1 MNLPNKIT
9 LARVILV
16 PIFVVVMLID
26 KIPYNN
32 IIACAIFCIACFSD
46 FLDGYLARK
55 HKLVTNFG
63 KFADPLADKMLVAAA
78 MLCLIG
84 LGRLYSWVVIVIICR
99 EFIISGLR
107 LIAVDNG
114 VVIAASYWGKF
125 KTVFQMFMCI
135 FLIIDF
141 DIAVINIIEQ
151 ILIWISLALT
161 VVSLVDYM
169 YKNRKVITEGGM

>member
-9 LARVILV
+9 LARVVLV
-16 PIFVVVMLID
+16 PVFVIILIMD
-26 KIPYNN
+26 SIPFNN
-32 IIACAIFCIACFSD
+32 LIACAIFCVACISD

-55 HKLVTNFG
+55 NNLVTNFG
-63 KFADPLADKMLVAAA
+63 KFADPLADKMLVSSAI
-78 MLCLIG
+78 LCLVG
-84 LGRLYSWVVIVIICR
+84 LGKLYAWIAIIIICR

-135 FLIIDF
+135 FLIVDLDNPI
-141 DIAVINIIEQ
+141 INLVEQ
-151 ILIWISLALT
+151 ILIWCSLALT
-161 VVSLVDYM
+161 IVSLVDYM